1 MMNNH
6 LICIVTG
13 NKTEKPEAKKLLSK
27 LKRQKPRRLD
37 ALMQEAHH
45 EAFSCIN
52 CLECANCCATTGP
65 LLTDKDIS
73 RLAKHLRM
81 KDAEFVDE
89 YVRVDEDGDQVFR
102 SMPCPFLGADNYC
115 SVYEHRPKACKEYP
129 HTDRVKQHQLLKLHL
144 KNAEIC
150 PAVERILSS
159 VALMNE

>member
-1 MMNNH
+1 MA
-6 LICIVTG
+6 
-13 NKTEKPEAKKLLSK
+13 KSKRKSSEAKDLLK
-27 LKRQKPRRLD
+27 QLKRQKPRALD
-37 ALMQEAHH
+37 EMMHQAHA

-52 CLECANCCATTGP
+52 CLECANCCTTTGP

-81 KDAEFVDE
+81 KDAAFVDE
-89 YVRVDEDGDQVFR
+89 YVRVDEDGDQVFK

-115 SVYEHRPKACKEYP
+115 SVYEHRPKACREYP

-150 PAVERILSS
+150 PAVERILETIQSK
-159 VALMNE
+159 LN